1 MIFTGANR
9 LIGVEAGRFDG
20 HTHVFRADLP
30 MIADRRYTPD
40 HDAEM
45 DDLILLLR
53 EHALDGA
60 ILVQPSFLGFD
71 NRFLLSAL
79 SVAEGTDDLTLRGV
93 VMLDPAASPMEIA
106 DLAAQGVIG
115 MRLNLVGGTARD
127 FDVAV
132 WDRVLRRIDAVG
144 WHVELHCEGPLLR
157 PILDALLIRCR
168 TVVVDHFGLPDA
180 TASDDGLFRA
190 LPSDRVM
197 VKVSAPYR
205 VFPNA
210 SSREAATLCL
220 PIVERIARELG
231 SHNLIWGSDW
241 PWTRFEGRHSY
252 SDTLD
257 WLNQSEQAPRAAQS
271 GP

>member
-9 LIGVEAGRFDG
+9 LMGVEAGRFDG

-30 MIADRRYTPD
+30 MVANRRYTPG
-40 HDAEM
+40 HDAQM
-45 DDLILLLR
+45 ADLIPLLR

-79 SVAEGTDDLTLRGV
+79 SAAESTHDLTFRGV

-106 DLAAQGVIG
+106 DLSTQGVIG
-115 MRLNLVGGTARD
+115 MRLNLVGGAARD
-127 FDVAV
+127 FDVAA
-132 WDRVLRRIDAVG
+132 WDRVLRRIDAAG

-157 PILDALLIRCR
+157 PILGALLLRCK

-180 TASDDGLFRA
+180 SASADELFRA

-205 VFPNA
+205 VFPTA
-210 SSREAATLCL
+210 SSREAAILCL

-231 SHNLIWGSDW
+231 PQNLIWGSDW
-241 PWTRFEGRHSY
+241 PWTRFEGRHAY
-252 SDTLD
+252 SDTID
-257 WLNQSEQAPRAAQS
+257 WFNQSAQAPRVAQS